1 VQTEL
6 VGRRSGLAVVRGA
19 DLPHSWNMEEG
30 TSAEAPRSRS
40 GGWGVRK
47 RSTAVA
53 VAVVAVA
60 LLVGGVMLLLLLHAS
75 LAASTESA
83 AGQKTQHVVAELED
97 LDLTDAGD
105 YIVDSAVGG
114 QFVQLLN
121 PAGQVVASSDPDAAG
136 SPLSARRPGPGR
148 SLTQG
153 VASLPSVGSDD
164 DFHIVSTGVQVGEDV
179 YTVVV
184 ASSVQ
189 IQADTIATV
198 AWFMLGATPLL
209 LAVVAA
215 STWLL
220 VGRSL
225 RQVER
230 IRGQVA
236 RINAERLDG
245 RVDVPPTNDEIQALA
260 LTMNMMLDRLQ
271 ASDREQRRFVSDA
284 SHELRS
290 PLATLSA
297 GVEIATADASG
308 AMWNQMKDLLSE
320 ETARMSYL
328 VEDLLTL
335 ARANDSGLKLEES
348 DVDLDDVVDQEIR
361 RLRSTSGKEI
371 TAHLTPVRVKGD
383 ARRLAQVLRN
393 VLDNADRHALSR
405 ITVGLSISADRALV
419 TVDND
424 GAPVPAADRDRIFER
439 FVRLD
444 ENRSREGGGSGL
456 GLAIAAGIMTA
467 HHGSIR
473 ATDGPAG
480 ECRFELA
487 FPAPE
492 VDRPPHSG
500 PGKTAGRGRR
510 EPAGG
515 EQVSH
520 AAHGR
525 QALQAKRGIDLAP

>member
-1 VQTEL
+1 MGTGRGQTGL
-6 VGRRSGLAVVRGA
+6 VGCRSGLTVVRGA
-19 DLPHSWNMEEG
+19 ELPHSWSMEEG
-30 TSAEAPRSRS
+30 TSGVPRSRS
-40 GGWGVRK
+40 SGWGVRK

-53 VAVVAVA
+53 VIVVAAA
-60 LLVGGVMLLLLLHAS
+60 LLLGGGILLLLLHTS
-75 LAASTESA
+75 LTASTESA
-83 AGQKTQHVVAELED
+83 AEQKTQHVVAELED

-105 YIVDSAVGG
+105 YIVAGALAG
-114 QFVQLLN
+114 QFVQLLA
-121 PAGQVVASSDPDAAG
+121 PAGHVVASSDPNVAN
-136 SPLSARRPGPGR
+136 SPLSAQQPAPGQT
-148 SLTQG
+148 LTRN
-153 VASLPSVGSDD
+153 VSSLPSIGSND
-164 DFHIVSTGVQVGEDV
+164 DFYIVTTGVRVGEDV
-179 YTVVV
+179 YRVVV
-184 ASSVQ
+184 ASNVQ
-189 IQADTIATV
+189 VQTDTLSTV

-209 LAVVAA
+209 LVVVAA
-215 STWLL
+215 SVWLL

-245 RVDVPPTNDEIQALA
+245 RVDVPPTNDEIHALA

-297 GVEIATADASG
+297 GVEIATADPSG
-308 AMWNQMKDLLSE
+308 AMWHQMKDVLSE

-335 ARANDSGLKLEES
+335 AKTNDGGHKLEQS

-361 RLRSTSGKEI
+361 RLRSTSRRQI
-371 TAHLTPVRVKGD
+371 TAELSPARITGD

-393 VLDNADRHALSR
+393 VLDNAERHALSR
-405 ITVGLSISADRALV
+405 ITVRLSISADAAVV

-424 GAPVPAADRDRIFER
+424 GDPVPEADRDRIFER

-456 GLAIAAGIMTA
+456 GLSIAAGIMAA

-480 ECRFELA
+480 ECRFELT
-487 FPAPE
+487 FPALDADNATSFTSAE
-492 VDRPPHSG
+492 
-500 PGKTAGRGRR
+500 GRR
-510 EPAGG
+510 PRPQG
-515 EQVSH
+515 S
-520 AAHGR
+520 GR
-525 QALQAKRGIDLAP
+525 R

>member
-1 VQTEL
+1 
-6 VGRRSGLAVVRGA
+6 
-19 DLPHSWNMEEG
+19 MEQG
-30 TSAEAPRSRS
+30 TSAEATRPRN

-53 VAVVAVA
+53 VVVVAVA
-60 LLVGGVMLLLLLHAS
+60 LLVGGVILLLLLQTS
-75 LAASTESA
+75 LTASTESA
-83 AGQKTQHVVAELED
+83 ARQKTQHVVAELED

-105 YIVDSAVGG
+105 YIVDSALAG
-114 QFVQLLN
+114 QFVQLLD
-121 PAGQVVASSDPDAAG
+121 PAGYVVASSDTAAAN
-136 SPLSARRPGPGR
+136 SPLSAQLPGPGR
-148 SLTQG
+148 SLTQD
-153 VASLPSVGSDD
+153 VSSLPSVGNND
-164 DFHIVSTGVQVGEDV
+164 DFHIVTTGVRVGDRI
-179 YTVVV
+179 YRVVV
-184 ASSVQ
+184 ASNVQ
-189 IQADTIATV
+189 IQTDTISTV
-198 AWFMLGATPLL
+198 AWFILGAMPLL

-215 STWLL
+215 SVWLL

-245 RVDVPPTNDEIQALA
+245 RVDVPPTNDEIHALA

-308 AMWNQMKDLLSE
+308 AMWNQMKDVLSE

-335 ARANDSGLKLEES
+335 AKANDGGLKVEES

-361 RLRSTSGKEI
+361 RLRSTSGKQI
-371 TAHLTPVRVKGD
+371 TAALTPARVKGD

-405 ITVGLSISADRALV
+405 ITVTLSVSAGGAV
-419 TVDND
+419 ITVDND
-424 GAPVPAADRDRIFER
+424 GDPVPEADRDRIFER

-456 GLAIAAGIMTA
+456 GLAIAAEIMAA

-473 ATDGPAG
+473 AADGPAG

-487 FPAPE
+487 FPAPGLE
-492 VDRPPHSG
+492 RAAGLTPREDRRPRPQES
-500 PGKTAGRGRR
+500 GRR
-510 EPAGG
+510 
-515 EQVSH
+515 
-520 AAHGR
+520 
-525 QALQAKRGIDLAP
+525 